1 MYWVKLALA
10 VLGILTAAAILAS
23 WIESTRWNTATSQ
36 IRHQLMQVSLAD
48 ERRFRVEELN
58 GLPPP
63 VVHYFRSI
71 LREGQPMIRSVRLKQ
86 EGKFRTQGSW
96 KTFEA
101 SQCFSVKP
109 PAMMW
114 DARIQMA
121 PFVTVS
127 VRDAYLRG
135 KGSMLAKLMY
145 TIPVMDAHDQAE
157 LNQGALQRYLAEA
170 VWFPTALLPSQG
182 VKWTPINETKALA
195 TLADNQTNAS
205 LEFHF
210 NDAGEIQEVFTRAR
224 YRAVNGKYELT
235 PWLGHHSRYQENQG
249 IRIPMEAE
257 VEWELPEG
265 KLPYFRGHLVAITY
279 DFGL

>member
-1 MYWVKLALA
+1 MYWFKLSLLIIGVLFA
-10 VLGILTAAAILAS
+10 VVLLTTWFAFMLWNRTTLRIGNQLK
-23 WIESTRWNTATSQ
+23 ESSQ
-36 IRHQLMQVSLAD
+36 AD
-48 ERRFRVEELN
+48 QRVFTHSELD

-63 VVHYFRSI
+63 VVRYFRST
-71 LREGQPMIRSVRLKQ
+71 LKEGQPMIRYVQLKQ
-86 EGKFRTQGSW
+86 EGKFWAQGSW

-109 PAMMW
+109 LAMMW

-145 TIPVMDAHDQAE
+145 AIPVMDAHDQAE

-170 VWFPTALLPSQG
+170 VWFPTAFLPSQG

-195 TLADNQTNAS
+195 TLADNQTSAS
-205 LEFHF
+205 LEFYF
-210 NDAGEIQEVFTRAR
+210 NDAGEIQEVFTPAR
-224 YRAVNGKYELT
+224 YREVNGKYELT
-235 PWLGHHSRYQENQG
+235 PWLGHHSRYQKNEG

-265 KLPYFRGHLVAITY
+265 KLPYFRAHLVAITY
-279 DFGL
+279 DFGP